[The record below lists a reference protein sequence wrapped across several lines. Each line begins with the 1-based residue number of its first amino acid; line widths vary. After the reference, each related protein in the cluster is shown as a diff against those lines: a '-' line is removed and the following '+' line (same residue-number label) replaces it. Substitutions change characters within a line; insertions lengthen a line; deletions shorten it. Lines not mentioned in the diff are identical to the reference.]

1 MKTSIWPILIIG
13 SMIIFNIFRTL
24 DISTRSITR
33 EKSDLVKFCEKQN
46 TDIDKCINEVSF

>member
-1 MKTSIWPILIIG
+1 
-13 SMIIFNIFRTL
+13 MIIFNIFRTL

-46 TDIDKCINEVSF
+46 TDIDKCINEASF